1 MKTKTK
7 TIFVC
12 QNCGAQSPKWIGKCP
27 DCSSWSSFVEEGILP
42 EKSRFEVTDSK
53 QPPMLLKSVD
63 IEKETRSETGIKELD
78 RVLGGGVVVGSI
90 VLIGGDPGIGKS
102 TLALQMSSNLS
113 KRVTVLYVSGE
124 ESTKQTKMRANRLS
138 SNLGDNLFIVNL
150 TNLDGIFEAIKKVEA
165 KIVIID
171 SIQVIYSEQIVSSP
185 GSVSQVRE
193 CANMLMKF
201 AKQCGISMFI
211 IGHVTKEG
219 AIAGPR
225 VLEHIVDTVLYFE
238 GDRFS
243 NYRILRAVKN
253 RFGSTNEIGVFE
265 MSSRGLIEVVN
276 PSEYFLSERT
286 NNISGSVICA
296 TIEGTRPL
304 LIEIQALVCKAGF
317 GMVRR
322 KTQGIDFNRLNLL
335 VAVLEKRIG
344 LRLEDKDIFVNIV
357 GGISVNDPALDLAI
371 TIAITS
377 GFYDKAIP
385 KDIIILGEVGLGGE
399 IRSVTNSSLRLK
411 EAAKLGFKKAI
422 IPERNIRDNK
432 DLKNLELYPF
442 SGLRE
447 SFQFLWKSNEDAT

>member
-12 QNCGAQSPKWIGKCP
+12 QNCGAHSPKWLGKCP
-27 DCSSWSSFVEEGILP
+27 DCDSWSSFAEEGILP
-42 EKSRFEVTDSK
+42 ERSRFEVAATK
-53 QPPMLLKSVD
+53 TEPTLLKSVNT
-63 IEKETRSETGIKELD
+63 EKETRLEIGIKELD
-78 RVLGGGVVVGSI
+78 RVLGGGVVVGSM

-113 KRVTVLYVSGE
+113 KKVTVLYVSGE
-124 ESTKQTKMRANRLS
+124 ESTKQTKMRANRLTQELS
-138 SNLGDNLFIVNL
+138 DNLFIVNL
-150 TNLDGIFEAIKKVEA
+150 TNLDGIFEAINKVEA

-171 SIQVIYSEQIVSSP
+171 SIQVIYSELITSSP

-201 AKQCGISMFI
+201 AKQKGISMFI

-253 RFGSTNEIGVFE
+253 RFGSTNEIGVFQ
-265 MSSRGLIEVVN
+265 MSSQGLLEVAN

-286 NNISGSVICA
+286 KNISGSVICA
-296 TIEGTRPL
+296 AIEGTRPL

-322 KTQGIDFNRLNLL
+322 KAQGIDFNRLNLL

-344 LRLEDKDIFVNIV
+344 LKLEDKDIFVNLV
-357 GGISVNDPALDLAI
+357 GSINVDDPALDLAI
-371 TIAITS
+371 ATAIAS
-377 GFYDKAIP
+377 GFYDKVIP

-422 IPERNIRDNK
+422 IPQGNLSDNK
-432 DLKNLELYPF
+432 SLKNLEFYSFDSLK
-442 SGLRE
+442 E
-447 SFQFLWKSNEDAT
+447 SFKFLWKER